1 MRGNPTRLF
10 RRAVVLVPVAAI
22 CVFVASCGS
31 PTSGPTATAAAGA
44 ACTAPPE
51 VTVASFPVGV
61 TLPTDIAT
69 GIGAF
74 ADVEKKCNTKINIA
88 SFDSPQPMIA
98 GVLSG
103 QIQFAVSNVQNQL
116 LAAAQGQNLT
126 SILNMAQG
134 GNGVIIG
141 KASAESNTVGTD
153 AIREYPPN
161 SIWAMTTT
169 TGLSALVVNAL
180 NDNIGNPAG
189 SARLVQVGATG
200 IASQVASG
208 GANLGY
214 VPSPTA
220 AVSAIRAGDTRSVLN
235 ASGPSVYKLL
245 GFIPGWTMLTSSSF
259 ADEYPQLS
267 AEMAAAELKGLRFI
281 QSHLNDPAAVYDAMP
296 DSYRSSTPKDV
307 WADAWPWNASAYVV
321 TGWITR
327 DDMIRTA
334 QLMQRYGVLKKEFDP
349 NTLPD
354 TILAP
359 SILKVAFDSIG
370 EPVPTQP
377 VDVALLEKTA
387 D

>member
-1 MRGNPTRLF
+1 MRAQPTSLF
-10 RRAVVLVPVAAI
+10 RRAAALAPIAAI
-22 CVFVASCGS
+22 CVLVASCGS
-31 PTSGPTATAAAGA
+31 STSGSTATAEAGA

-69 GIGAF
+69 SIGAF
-74 ADVEKKCNTKINIA
+74 AEVEKKCNTKITIT
-88 SFDSPQPMIA
+88 SFDSPQPMVA

-103 QIQFAVSNVQNQL
+103 QIQYAVSNVQNQL
-116 LAAAQGQNLT
+116 LAAAQGQDLT
-126 SILNMAQG
+126 SILSMAQG

-141 KASAESNTVGTD
+141 KAGAPGDAVGTD
-153 AIREYPPN
+153 AIHDYPPD

-180 NDNIGNPAG
+180 NDKIGNPAG

-208 GANLGY
+208 GADLGY

-220 AVSAIRAGDTRSVLN
+220 AVSAVRAGDTRAVLN

-245 GFIPGWTMLTSSSF
+245 GFIPGWTMLTSPDF

-281 QSHLNDPAAVYDAMP
+281 QSHLDDPAAVYDAMP
-296 DSYRSSTPKDV
+296 DSYRSSTPEDV
-307 WADAWPWNASAYVV
+307 WADAWPWNASAYIV

-327 DDMIRTA
+327 DDVIRTA
-334 QLMQRYGVLKKEFDP
+334 RLMQQYGVLDKELDP
-349 NTLPD
+349 DTLPD

-359 SILKVAFDSIG
+359 SILKAAFDTIG
-370 EPVPTQP
+370 EPLPTQP